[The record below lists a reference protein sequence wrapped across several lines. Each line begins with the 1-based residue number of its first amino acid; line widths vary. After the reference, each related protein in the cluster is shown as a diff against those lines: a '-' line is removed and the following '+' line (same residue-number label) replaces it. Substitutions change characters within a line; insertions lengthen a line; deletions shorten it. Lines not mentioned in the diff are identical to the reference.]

1 MTEVRDILSLNHRV
15 EVHLVLSAT
24 TRERDLMQH
33 LKHYRGVP
41 FDRILLTKL
50 DETCGVG
57 GAFDLM
63 EKTGVPLSYFSVGQ
77 RVPED
82 LEVATPERLAAL
94 LLADPGRM
102 MQEQVR
108 IGMTA

>member
-1 MTEVRDILSLNHRV
+1 
-15 EVHLVLSAT
+15 
-24 TRERDLMQH
+24 
-33 LKHYRGVP
+33 VP

-63 EKTGVPLSYFSVGQ
+63 EKSGVPLSYFSMGQ